1 LDLTFHLVPQAYFDS
16 QDSQT
21 DYTPEAFAQ
30 DGFIH
35 CTDGADEM
43 ARTANRY
50 YQSNPGLHY
59 YLYIDKT
66 RVRAPTRYDAEPHIY
81 PHIYGALNRDAI
93 VTVRP
98 AKRNVDGSFL
108 PPEVL
113 KESSIIALRLYR
125 DFRLL
130 WTGQMISSV
139 GTQMQMVAINWH
151 IYNLTHSPVMLGL
164 TGLVRIVPIIIF
176 SLFGGVVADAHDRRR
191 LMLITQTLMLIFAAM
206 LGFATDVG
214 IITAYI
220 IYAMAATTAA
230 TGAFDGP
237 ARQALAPNLVRKEHL
252 TNAMSLN
259 NINMQVASI
268 MGPMLAGFVIA
279 GLGVGAVYWINALS
293 FLAVIVALLLMR
305 TPTQKNLGVAKV
317 NLDSLTE
324 GIKFVFSKKIITAT
338 MLLDFIATFFSS
350 ASALL
355 PIFAQDILQV
365 GPEGLGILYGAE
377 SVGAVIAGVL
387 MARAGNIKRQGAILL
402 LAVASYGVATIFYG
416 FSQLFVLSFFFLAL
430 VGASDTVSTILRN
443 TIRQLATPDHLR
455 GRMTSVNMIF
465 FMGGPQLG
473 NLEAGI
479 VAALFGAPFSVI
491 SGGVATVIAVALV
504 AWLAPQLRNYRGQ

>member
-1 LDLTFHLVPQAYFDS
+1 VIQA
-16 QDSQT
+16 
-21 DYTPEAFAQ
+21 E
-30 DGFIH
+30 
-35 CTDGADEM
+35 
-43 ARTANRY
+43 R
-50 YQSNPGLHY
+50 
-59 YLYIDKT
+59 
-66 RVRAPTRYDAEPHIY
+66 
-81 PHIYGALNRDAI
+81 
-93 VTVRP
+93 
-98 AKRNVDGSFL
+98 
-108 PPEVL
+108 
-113 KESSIIALRLYR
+113 ESSLAALRLYS

-130 WTGQMISSV
+130 WIGQMISSV

-151 IYNLTHSPVMLGL
+151 IYALTHSAVMLGL
-164 TGLVRIVPIIIF
+164 TGLMRIVPIIIF

-191 LMLITQTLMLIFAAM
+191 LMLITQSLMMVFAAL
-206 LGFATDVG
+206 LGLATNLG
-214 IITAYI
+214 IISAYI

-237 ARQALAPNLVRKEHL
+237 ARQALVPNLVRKEHL
-252 TNAMSLN
+252 TNALSLN
-259 NINMQVASI
+259 NINAQVASI
-268 MGPMLAGFVIA
+268 SGPMLAGFVIA

-293 FLAVIVALLLMR
+293 FLAVIVALLFMH

-324 GIKFVFSKKIITAT
+324 GVKFVFSVKIITAT

-355 PIFAQDILQV
+355 PIFAQDILKV

-377 SVGAVIAGVL
+377 SVGAFIAGVIV
-387 MARAGNIKRQGAILL
+387 ARAGNIKRQGAILL
-402 LAVASYGVATIFYG
+402 TAVASYGVATAFYG
-416 FSQLFVLSFFFLAL
+416 ASQLFVLSFFFLAL

-443 TIRQLATPDHLR
+443 TIRQIMTPDHLR

-491 SGGVATVIAVALV
+491 SGGVATVIAVGLV
-504 AWLAPQLRNYRGQ
+504 AWLVPQLRNYTGHQSEEQ